1 MSNNNSSRL
10 AIVPVMITF
19 FTMGFVDLVGS
30 VSNNMQEDFGLSD
43 SAANFFPSLVFFW
56 FLIFSVPTGMLMNKI
71 GRKRTVLLSLVVTT
85 LAVFLPLFD
94 NFMPTKESQLWLM
107 YISFSLLGIGNA
119 IMQTSINPLVTM
131 LVKGHLAST
140 LTFGQFVKAIASFIA
155 PLIAAWGATTTAP
168 IFGLSWRILFL
179 LFFVI
184 GMAATLS
191 LGFTRIVEEPVEGKA
206 SGFADSV
213 RMLGTPL
220 ILLSFIGIMCHVG
233 IDVGTNAVAPKILLE
248 RLGGEGDTLS
258 RFEYATS
265 IYFAFRTLGCF
276 TGSIIMRR
284 LNIRAF
290 FTVIVL
296 MMALAMVGFVFGTT
310 QWELWAAIALVGYG
324 NSNVFSIVFSQA
336 MLSAPE
342 KKNEVSGLMI
352 MGLFGGT
359 VFPLLMG
366 FASDAA
372 KEAGAACPQIWAA
385 AVMAVGVAYLLTYIP
400 KVKQ

>member
-94 NFMPTKESQLWLM
+94 SFMPTKESQLWLM

-372 KEAGAACPQIWAA
+372 KETGAACPQIWAA

>member
-1 MSNNNSSRL
+1 MNNNNSSRL

-56 FLIFSVPTGMLMNKI
+56 FLIFSVPTGMLMNRI

-94 NFMPTKESQLWLM
+94 SFMPTKESQLWLM

-213 RMLGTPL
+213 RMLRTPL

-296 MMALAMVGFVFGTT
+296 MMAMAMVGFVFGTT

>member
-30 VSNNMQEDFGLSD
+30 VSNSMQEDFGLSD

-94 NFMPTKESQLWLM
+94 SFMPTKESQLWLM

-248 RLGGEGDTLS
+248 RIGGEGDTLS

>member
-1 MSNNNSSRL
+1 MNNNNSSRL

-94 NFMPTKESQLWLM
+94 SFMPTKESQLWLM

-352 MGLFGGT
+352 IGLFGGT